1 MSKYKNSRARQCG
14 KISILLPL
22 GQNTKVSVEGNRMFL
37 SIHSPKHPN
46 IGIQNS
52 SPSPLKKKISSFLF
66 SFTDTSEHTLHI
78 SLLYLGRSLLAY
90 KVTITTKPYSQIF
103 GLAMNPQQT
112 NQSWPHSHQA
122 IKILLFPDLGLVEN
136 KIYNSKYRHILK

>member
-1 MSKYKNSRARQCG
+1 MSKYKNSRARWCG

-66 SFTDTSEHTLHI
+66 SFTDT
-78 SLLYLGRSLLAY
+78 RSLLAY

>member
-1 MSKYKNSRARQCG
+1 MGKYKNSRACQWG
-14 KISILLPL
+14 KISILLPF
-22 GQNTKVSVEGNRMFL
+22 GQNTKMSVEGNRMIL

-46 IGIQNS
+46 IRIQNS
-52 SPSPLKKKISSFLF
+52 PPTPLKKKNQFISILF
-66 SFTDTSEHTLHI
+66 NDTSEHTLHI

-90 KVTITTKPYSQIF
+90 KVTITTKPYSQIL

-122 IKILLFPDLGLVEN
+122 IKFLLFPDLGLVEN
-136 KIYNSKYRHILK
+136 KIYNNKYRHILK